1 MKGGPLS
8 RDLNTLLGTTLA
20 GRFEL
25 RRVLGQ
31 GGYGAVFE
39 AEQVSMGRRCAVKV
53 LAPRDG
59 VDRKNTARFEM
70 EARATSKLSHPNT
83 ITIFDFGEDAEAG
96 VFFIAMEFVEGEDL
110 SSLLRSGPM
119 AVNDALHIL
128 EQAAASLDDAH
139 SHGII
144 HRDVKPQNIMICP
157 RTGDALYLK
166 VIDFG
171 IAKAL
176 GKAGLTPS
184 TALTITGTIVGTPQ
198 YMSPEQVRDI
208 SLDGRSDQYSL
219 AICAYTMLCGRPPF
233 LGTSPIDIATKHLTD
248 IPLPVSVLQPTLDL
262 PPRFDDALLKAL
274 SKEPE
279 NRYATCVEFVAAL
292 KAQVGN
298 MPSARGEMVTQKAG
312 QVTPELTTEPMSD
325 EPRPET
331 VQAMPTDEIPD
342 TQPAASVPSNLPD
355 EPGHT
360 RALVGAK
367 VAEVPSFT
375 PSPLDIELDDH
386 VHEIAA
392 APEPDGRRTGVW
404 AGVFAVSIAALAAFF
419 VFFDTDFPDSDPARV
434 AAPETLIEPVKIA
447 EPSSAQVQADAKTA
461 PVEAV
466 QEPDSVDPP
475 ETVEIVESP
484 ALVPIETPSVPEKTP
499 STVPPKKS
507 IVASAST
514 KKPESKPLPDPVEV
528 QVLVTI
534 RPWGT
539 LYIDGRPRGELSRQ
553 VIKVPEGRHTFEL
566 RQDNKSKVQ
575 KVLEVTSAQNTT
587 VNLVAEH

>member
-1 MKGGPLS
+1 LS

-39 AEQVSMGRRCAVKV
+39 AEQISMGRRCAVKV

-59 VDRKNTARFEM
+59 VDHKNTARFEM

-83 ITIFDFGEDAEAG
+83 ITIFDYGEDAEAE

-110 SSLLRSGPM
+110 STILGAGPL
-119 AVNDALHIL
+119 AVKDALHIL
-128 EQAAASLDDAH
+128 GQAAASLDDAH
-139 SHGII
+139 AHGII

-166 VIDFG
+166 MIDFG

-176 GKAGLTPS
+176 GKADLTPS

-208 SLDGRSDQYSL
+208 ALDGRSDQYSL

-292 KAQVGN
+292 NAQAVDA
-298 MPSARGEMVTQKAG
+298 PSARGEMVTQKAG
-312 QVTPELTTEPMSD
+312 QITPELTTEPMS
-325 EPRPET
+325 EGPATET
-331 VQAMPTDEIPD
+331 VQAMPTDQIPD
-342 TQPAASVPSNLPD
+342 TQPKAQVPSELPD

-360 RALVGAK
+360 RALVGANM
-367 VAEVPSFT
+367 VEPLAST
-375 PSPLDIELDDH
+375 PSPLTMELEDH
-386 VHEIAA
+386 VHEVVDSAQSKA
-392 APEPDGRRTGVW
+392 DGRRSGVW
-404 AGVFAVSIAALAAFF
+404 IGVFAVGIAVAVSFF
-419 VFFDTDFPDSDPARV
+419 VIFGSTDSDPAPG
-434 AAPETLIEPVKIA
+434 ATLEPVEHPPTSTDPI
-447 EPSSAQVQADAKTA
+447 SAKALPGENTMPGVAG
-461 PVEAV
+461 
-466 QEPDSVDPP
+466 QETEMVAIP
-475 ETVEIVESP
+475 ETVEVVESPVLSPVETPSLAENSDSLPPQEKPIVESGTTIN
-484 ALVPIETPSVPEKTP
+484 AD
-499 STVPPKKS
+499 
-507 IVASAST
+507 
-514 KKPESKPLPDPVEV
+514 SKPQPDPVDV
-528 QVLVTI
+528 RVSVTI

-539 LYIDGRPRGELSRQ
+539 LYIDGRPSGESSRQ

-575 KVLEVTSAQNTT
+575 KVLEVSRGQNTT

>member
-1 MKGGPLS
+1 LS

-39 AEQVSMGRRCAVKV
+39 AEQISMGRRCAVKV

-83 ITIFDFGEDAEAG
+83 ITIFDYGEDAEAE

-110 SSLLRSGPM
+110 SNILRSGPM

-128 EQAAASLDDAH
+128 GQAAASLDDAH

-157 RTGDALYLK
+157 RTGDTLNLK

-176 GKAGLTPS
+176 GKADLTPN

-208 SLDGRSDQYSL
+208 TLDGRSDQYSL

-262 PPRFDDALLKAL
+262 SPRFDDALLKAL
-274 SKEPE
+274 SKEPGD
-279 NRYATCVEFVAAL
+279 RYATCVEFVAAL
-292 KAQVGN
+292 KAQAGDR
-298 MPSARGEMVTQKAG
+298 PSARGEMVTQKAG
-312 QVTPELTTEPMSD
+312 QITPELTTEPMAEGPS
-325 EPRPET
+325 PET
-331 VQAMPTDEIPD
+331 VLAMSPDSIPQ
-342 TQPAASVPSNLPD
+342 TQPAVRVPSVLPD

-360 RALVGAK
+360 RALVGAQ
-367 VAEVPSFT
+367 VESLGST
-375 PSPLDIELDDH
+375 SSPTELDAP
-386 VHEIAA
+386 VREIVGTEPISE
-392 APEPDGRRTGVW
+392 PEGRRSGVW
-404 AGVFAVSIAALAAFF
+404 LGGFAVGIAMVVSFF
-419 VFFDTDFPDSDPARV
+419 VFSDGGSPDPAAV
-434 AAPETLIEPVKIA
+434 AAPETAKPVRLADPVSARVQRLKKSAPVVEVDLVDVA
-447 EPSSAQVQADAKTA
+447 ESVEVVESPVLVPVETKTA
-461 PVEAV
+461 P
-466 QEPDSVDPP
+466 
-475 ETVEIVESP
+475 
-484 ALVPIETPSVPEKTP
+484 EKTVSSSKEP
-499 STVPPKKS
+499 
-507 IVASAST
+507 IVASAAT
-514 KKPESKPLPDPVEV
+514 KKADSKPQPDPVEV
-528 QVLVTI
+528 QVSVTI

-539 LYIDGRPRGELSRQ
+539 LFIDGHPSGESSRQ
-553 VIKVPEGRHTFEL
+553 IIKVREGRHTFEL

-575 KVLEVTSAQNTT
+575 KVLEVTRSQNTT

>member
-1 MKGGPLS
+1 MS

-39 AEQVSMGRRCAVKV
+39 AEQISMGRRCAVKV

-83 ITIFDFGEDAEAG
+83 ITIFDYGEDAEAE

-110 SSLLRSGPM
+110 STILRSGSM

-128 EQAAASLDDAH
+128 GQAAASLDDAH

-157 RTGDALYLK
+157 RTGDALSLK

-176 GKAGLTPS
+176 GKADLTPN

-198 YMSPEQVRDI
+198 YMSPEQVRDVT
-208 SLDGRSDQYSL
+208 LDGRSDQYSL

-262 PPRFDDALLKAL
+262 SPRFDDALLKAL
-274 SKEPE
+274 SKEPGD
-279 NRYATCVEFVAAL
+279 RYATCVEFVEAL

-298 MPSARGEMVTQKAG
+298 MASMASARGEMVTQKAG
-312 QVTPELTTEPMSD
+312 RITPELTTEPMSD
-325 EPRPET
+325 VPPPET
-331 VQAMPTDEIPD
+331 STDEIPD
-342 TQPAASVPSNLPD
+342 TQPAALLPSDLPD

-367 VAEVPSFT
+367 LAEPST
-375 PSPLDIELDDH
+375 PGPLALELEDH
-386 VHEIAA
+386 VHEMVGAA
-392 APEPDGRRTGVW
+392 SEAEGRRTGVW
-404 AGVFAVSIAALAAFF
+404 VGIFATGIAAAASFF
-419 VFFDTDFPDSDPARV
+419 VFFADGTPDSDPV
-434 AAPETLIEPVKIA
+434 SPEATEPVKLA
-447 EPSSAQVQADAKTA
+447 EPISTEVVPREKSA
-461 PVEAV
+461 PVVAV
-466 QEPDSVDPP
+466 QEPDLVDVAA
-475 ETVEIVESP
+475 TVEVVESP
-484 ALVPIETPSVPEKTP
+484 VLVPVEATVLPKKTASSTSRKTP
-499 STVPPKKS
+499 LV
-507 IVASAST
+507 VSASVNET
-514 KKPESKPLPDPVEV
+514 DSKPQPDPVEV
-528 QVLVTI
+528 QVSVTI

-539 LYIDGRPRGELSRQ
+539 LYVDGRPSGESSRQ
-553 VIKVPEGRHTFEL
+553 IIKIPEGRHTFEL

-575 KVLEVTSAQNTT
+575 KVLEVTRSQNTT